1 MIYGYARVSTS
12 DQNLDRQQ
20 DALYN
25 YGIDKLYCE
34 KLSGTKKSRPE
45 LDRLLKDLHEGD
57 TIVIESLSRL
67 GRSVK
72 NLSELMEIFNEKN
85 IRLVSLKET
94 IDTTSST
101 GRLLFT
107 ILSSLAQFER
117 GLWDDIFPRPV
128 GKDEVKGV
136 LPGKPHGEV
145 IRSLGLLHLFENIH
159 DEGSGGK
166 RPCLVIFGGSNVMLP
181 AFFFFLA
188 ELLLDRDRSLAEVD
202 GIPRKPADLALSHA
216 CKKGN
221 REKLAERFTL
231 LDRLQ
236 ERRNLAL
243 GERFDLLLFHAWE
256 GAGIGRIESDIAE
269 LQGLIER
276 LVENAVDVLDGLGA

>member
-20 DALYN
+20 DALHS

-45 LDRLLKDLHEGD
+45 LDRLLKDLREGD
-57 TIVIESLSRL
+57 TVVIESLSRL

-117 GLWDDIFPRPV
+117 DV
-128 GKDEVKGV
+128 
-136 LPGKPHGEV
+136 
-145 IRSLGLLHLFENIH
+145 
-159 DEGSGGK
+159 
-166 RPCLVIFGGSNVMLP
+166 
-181 AFFFFLA
+181 
-188 ELLLDRDRSLAEVD
+188 
-202 GIPRKPADLALSHA
+202 
-216 CKKGN
+216 
-221 REKLAERFTL
+221 
-231 LDRLQ
+231 
-236 ERRNLAL
+236 
-243 GERFDLLLFHAWE
+243 
-256 GAGIGRIESDIAE
+256 
-269 LQGLIER
+269 
-276 LVENAVDVLDGLGA
+276 LVERTNEGLAAARARGRTGGRPSSDEKAVHKAVALYKTKQYTLTEIKEITGVSKSTLYRSING